1 MTKLS
6 LTHLTVSAG
15 AANRGDVVVVRATA
29 LVS

>member
-6 LTHLTVSAG
+6 LTHTNRTGG
-15 AANRGDVVVVRATA
+15 ATRGDAVVVRATA